1 MTEPHDRNRTVDVPS
16 TPVRDEPHD
25 PSHTVDHSSA
35 PADSLDA
42 GLAAGFGPPRSS
54 LGDLR
59 PVLLKEAEGDSAHV
73 VKPHTDAMPA
83 KEVTGD
89 RYLLQGEIARGGM
102 GAVLRG
108 RDVDLGRDLAIKVLL
123 EKHANRPEVARRFI
137 EEAQIG
143 GQLQHPGVVPVYDIG
158 RFGDRPFFTMKLV
171 KGQTLQAL
179 LAERGDKRPAGLP
192 DQPTSE
198 PLVAT
203 ELPRFLD
210 IALKVAQAMAY
221 AHAKGVIHRDLKPA
235 NIMVGAFGEVQVMDW
250 GLAKV
255 LAEGGIADEE
265 RASRQYQP
273 EEGTLIRTARSTGSA
288 GTFGTQT
295 EAGSLL
301 GTPAYMPP
309 EQANGD
315 IANLDRRA
323 DVFGMGAILCEVL
336 TGKPPYVGRSHEEV
350 RRKATNGNLADA
362 TARVD
367 ACGADAELIA
377 LTKTCLA
384 AEATDRPKDAQAVA
398 DGLSGYLNGVQE
410 KLRMAELAE
419 AEARAKAAEEAKR
432 RRLTL
437 ALAASVLVAMSL
449 AGGGGLWY
457 QQQVAAQREEA
468 ARREAELREAVR
480 AALDKVT
487 DLRQSARWSE
497 ARAVLEQ
504 VRQRLGPSGP
514 EDLRHEVAQADK
526 DLALVDRLD
535 AARLKKSAW
544 VDGHFD
550 DASAA
555 GEYAAALQE
564 AGLGNETE
572 PAEVV
577 AARIRASA
585 VRKQLVAAVDH
596 YWGLSKE
603 NPRRRAWLLA
613 VARAADPDPWR
624 NRFRD
629 PALWQDRAAV
639 KRLAR
644 AAKVSELSPQILA
657 GLGAL
662 LKESGMDAV
671 PLLTAAQRRYPSDFW
686 LNFDL
691 GNVLRQAKR
700 WDEAIGYYR
709 AALALRPGTVAV
721 YNNLGIALR
730 DKGQVD
736 EAIAEYQKA
745 LEIDPRFAY
754 ANHNLG
760 RILCLE
766 KRDYDGAIACFK
778 KAIARDPKFAHAHA
792 GLGVALKEKGQV
804 DAAIACLRE
813 AIALDP
819 KDAKAHTNLGNV
831 LKDKGQVDEAIACH
845 QKTIALDRKFAG
857 AHNNL
862 GIALRHKG
870 QVDEAIACY
879 KKAIGLDPN
888 FADTY
893 VSLGAILC
901 DVKRDYDGAVASFNK
916 AIKLKPKHALAHA
929 NRGIALSA
937 KGLVDE
943 AIASAEKAI
952 ALDPRLAQAHNALGL
967 ALKARGDLA
976 GAMASWRKATLLD
989 PNHAKAHG
997 NLVAALRDKGQL
1009 DEAIVCCK
1017 KAIAGNPKDA
1027 SFHNNLGALLH
1038 RKRRV
1043 DEAIACIRKAIELD
1057 PKLAAAHCNLGQ
1069 VLAAEG
1075 QVDAGIACI
1084 RKAIELDPKDA
1095 GAHRSLGVA
1104 LVGKGHLDEAI
1115 ACYHKAIELDSN
1127 LALAHA
1133 ALGAALK
1140 DKGRVDEAIACYRKS
1155 IQLDPKDARPHIELG
1170 SALRGKGQLDE
1181 AIGCLRKASELDPNS
1196 LDAHNSLGNALHDRG
1211 QVDEAIACFKKA
1223 IAIDPKDAAGHY
1235 NLGRALHLRGQ
1246 LDGAIACYHKAIA
1259 LKPTYPEAH
1268 CNLGGVLAGKGQVD
1282 EAILCFQKA
1291 IALNPK
1297 LAQAHTNLGIALAGK
1312 GQLDGAIA
1320 CFKKVTL
1327 LDPKD
1332 PSAHIMLGNALRDKG
1347 QLDEAIAC
1355 WRKVIALDP
1364 KFANAHL
1371 ILGNL
1376 LREKGQV
1383 DEAIACYKKAITL
1396 EAKLALAHG
1405 ALGQA
1410 LVEKGRYA
1418 EARDAT
1424 SRALE
1429 LLPDKHPLRA
1439 FVSRQLRKCERCV
1452 KLEARLPRLLTGEDK
1467 PASAG
1472 EGLEV
1477 ATQCYH
1483 KRKYAAAA
1491 RFAAA
1496 AFAADPQLA
1505 DDLKNG
1511 HRYGAACFAA
1521 LAGKGEE
1528 AARLDARERAR
1539 LRQQALAWLR
1549 ADLALYTRR
1558 LGSGQ
1563 GGTRALVQRELRHWQ
1578 KDPDLAGIRDRV
1590 ALAKLR
1596 AEERA
1601 ACEKLWAD
1609 VAALLKKAEAP
1620 AK

>member
-1 MTEPHDRNRTVDVPS
+1 MNEPHDPNRTVDVPS
-16 TPVRDEPHD
+16 V
-25 PSHTVDHSSA
+25 SS
-35 PADSLDA
+35 DSLDA
-42 GLAAGFGPPRSS
+42 GLAAGFAPPRSS
-54 LGDLR
+54 LGDMR
-59 PVLLKEAEGDSAHV
+59 PVLLKEAEGESAHL
-73 VKPHTDAMPA
+73 VKPKSDAMPTPA
-83 KEVTGD
+83 EAGD
-89 RYLLQGEIARGGM
+89 RYQLSGEIARGGM

-108 RDVDLGRDLAIKVLL
+108 RDVDLGRDLAVKVLL
-123 EKHANRPEVARRFI
+123 QKYVDRPEVAQRFI

-171 KGQTLQAL
+171 KGQTLAAL
-179 LAERGDKRPAGLP
+179 LAERETP
-192 DQPTSE
+192 
-198 PLVAT
+198 VANAPGSPKD
-203 ELPRFLD
+203 LPRLLA
-210 IALKVAQAMAY
+210 IALQVAQTLAY

-255 LAEGGIADEE
+255 LAEGGITDEE
-265 RASRQYQP
+265 KASRERQRP
-273 EEGTLIRTARSTGSA
+273 EDASLIRTARSTCSA

-323 DVFGMGAILCEVL
+323 DVFGLGAILCEVL
-336 TGKPPYVGRSHEEV
+336 TGKPPYVGRSNEEV
-350 RRKATNGNLADA
+350 RRKAANGDLADA
-362 TARVD
+362 TARLD
-367 ACGADAELIA
+367 ACGADAELIT
-377 LTKTCLA
+377 LTKTCLE

-398 DGLSGYLNGVQE
+398 DGLSTYLNGVQE
-410 KLRMAELAE
+410 KLRKAELAE

-437 ALAASVLVAMSL
+437 ALAGTVLL
-449 AGGGGLWY
+449 ALTLGGGGALWY
-457 QQQVAAQREEA
+457 QHQVAVQQQEA
-468 ARREAELREAVR
+468 ARREAELREAVT

-487 DLRQSARWSE
+487 DLRQRARWGE

-514 EDLRHEVAQADK
+514 EDLRSEVAQADK
-526 DLALVDRLD
+526 DLTLVDRLD
-535 AARLKKSAW
+535 AARLKKSVW

-550 DASAA
+550 YASAIR
-555 GEYAAALQE
+555 EYAAALRE
-564 AGLGNETE
+564 AGIGDETE
-572 PAEVV
+572 AAEVV
-577 AARIRASA
+577 AARIRALA
-585 VRKQLVAAVDH
+585 VREQLVAAVDH
-596 YWGLSKE
+596 YWELSKE
-603 NPRRRAWLLA
+603 KPQRRAWLLA

-644 AAKVSELSPQILA
+644 AAKVSELSPQILS

-662 LKESGMDAV
+662 LKESGLDAV

-709 AALALRPGTVAV
+709 AALALRPRTVAV
-721 YNNLGIALR
+721 YNHLGIALNN
-730 DKGQVD
+730 KGQLD

-745 LEIDPRFAY
+745 LEIDPGFTY
-754 ANHNLG
+754 AHCNLG
-760 RILCLE
+760 TLLCLE
-766 KRDYDGAIACFK
+766 KRDYDGAIACYK

-792 GLGVALKEKGQV
+792 GLGVALQEKGQV

-845 QKTIALDRKFAG
+845 KKAIALDWKFAG

-862 GIALRHKG
+862 GIALKHKG

-879 KKAIGLDPN
+879 KKAIALDPN
-888 FADTY
+888 FADAQ
-893 VSLGAILC
+893 VSLGAVLC
-901 DVKRDYDGAVASFNK
+901 DVKRDYDGAIACFQR
-916 AIKLKPKHALAHA
+916 AIKLKPKDAKAHGNLGAALV
-929 NRGIALSA
+929 G
-937 KGLVDE
+937 KGKVDE
-943 AIASAEKAI
+943 AIASARKAI
-952 ALDPRLAQAHNALGL
+952 ELDPRLAQAHNLLGL
-967 ALKARGDLA
+967 AFKARGDLA
-976 GAMASWRKATLLD
+976 GAMACWRKAIKLD
-989 PNHAKAHG
+989 PKFARAHG
-997 NLVAALRDKGQL
+997 NLVAALQDKGQL
-1009 DEAIVCCK
+1009 DEAIACCK
-1017 KAIAGNPKDA
+1017 NAIECHPKDP

-1057 PKLAAAHCNLGQ
+1057 PKLAAAHSNLGQ

-1095 GAHRSLGVA
+1095 RAHRSLGVA
-1104 LVGKGHLDEAI
+1104 LSATGQVDEAI
-1115 ACYHKAIELDSN
+1115 ACFKKAIDLDPKLS
-1127 LALAHA
+1127 LAHTG
-1133 ALGAALK
+1133 LGAALK
-1140 DKGRVDEAIACYRKS
+1140 GKGRVDEAVACFRQAIA
-1155 IQLDPKDARPHIELG
+1155 LDPKDARPHIELG
-1170 SALRGKGQLDE
+1170 IVLRGKGQLDE
-1181 AIGCLRKASELDPNS
+1181 AIGCLRKAIELDPNS
-1196 LDAHNSLGNALHDRG
+1196 LDAHNSLGNALHEKG

-1223 IAIDPKDAAGHY
+1223 IEIDPKDAVGHY

-1259 LKPTYPEAH
+1259 LKPTYAEAH
-1268 CNLGGVLAGKGQVD
+1268 CNLGGVLAHKGQVD
-1282 EAILCFQKA
+1282 EAILCFRKA
-1291 IALNPK
+1291 IALNPQ
-1297 LAQAHTNLGIALAGK
+1297 LVEGHTNLGAALAGK
-1312 GQLDGAIA
+1312 GQLDEAIA
-1320 CFKKVTL
+1320 CFKKVIE

-1332 PSAHIMLGNALRDKG
+1332 ANAHIMLGNALRDKG

-1355 WRKVIALDP
+1355 YQKAIALEP
-1364 KFANAHL
+1364 
-1371 ILGNL
+1371 
-1376 LREKGQV
+1376 
-1383 DEAIACYKKAITL
+1383 
-1396 EAKLALAHG
+1396 KLALAYG

-1410 LVEKGRYA
+1410 LLEKGRYA

-1439 FVSRQLRKCERCV
+1439 FVSRQLRKCERCA
-1452 KLEARLPRLLTGEDK
+1452 KLEARLPGLLTGEDK

-1472 EGLEV
+1472 EGQDIV
-1477 ATQCYH
+1477 VICQH
-1483 KRKYAAAA
+1483 KRLHAAAA
-1491 RFAAA
+1491 RFAAE
-1496 AFAADPQLA
+1496 AFADDAKSADN
-1505 DDLKNG
+1505 LKAG
-1511 HRYGAACFAA
+1511 HRYNAACSAA
-1521 LAGKGEE
+1521 LAAAGQGRDAGK
-1528 AARLDARERAR
+1528 LDDKERAR
-1539 LRQQALAWLR
+1539 LRKQALDWLR
-1549 ADLALYTRR
+1549 ADLDLRR
-1558 LGSGQ
+1558 KQLETGQ
-1563 GGTRALVQRELRHWQ
+1563 TADCAAVQQQLRHWQ
-1578 KDPDLAGIRDRV
+1578 QDGDLAGLRDKA
-1590 ALAKLR
+1590 ALAKLP

-1601 ACEKLWAD
+1601 ACERLWSD
-1609 VAALLKKAEAP
+1609 VAALLKKAETLSS
-1620 AK
+1620 KEKNQ